1 MSPSSECDIGHK
13 VHGFTAWWHWR
24 LYYLGI
30 LPTTEKKLK
39 VTVDWI
45 IDLFFKRYVTRLKTF
60 TEKKTL
66 KGTVNQ
72 VTIQRASEKRLN

>member
-1 MSPSSECDIGHK
+1 MNNRDRYEIIATIIEQVISYPK
-13 VHGFTAWWHWR
+13 
-24 LYYLGI
+24 LQYL
-30 LPTTEKKLK
+30 
-39 VTVDWI
+39 
-45 IDLFFKRYVTRLKTF
+45 RLKTF

>member
-1 MSPSSECDIGHK
+1 VALAFI
-13 VHGFTAWWHWR
+13 
-24 LYYLGI
+24 LI

-45 IDLFFKRYVTRLKTF
+45 IDLFFKRYVIRLKTF